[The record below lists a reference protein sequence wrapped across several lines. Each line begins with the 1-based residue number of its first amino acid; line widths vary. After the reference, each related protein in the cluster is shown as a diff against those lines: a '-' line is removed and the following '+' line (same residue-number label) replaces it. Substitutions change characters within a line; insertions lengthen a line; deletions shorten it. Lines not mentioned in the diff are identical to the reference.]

1 MQTARQ
7 RADRG
12 NAQSISDALS
22 LLNEV
27 ADSSSNEI
35 KEMVAHDY
43 RKLKKVFSDAR
54 PEFESASNELR
65 SAATQSIRDARDAA
79 VRRIREAGDT
89 VNQSVH
95 EKPWGYVAGTA
106 VATGLL
112 GFFLG
117 RKVNSGSRH

>member
-7 RADRG
+7 RTERG

-35 KEMVAHDY
+35 KEMISHDY

-54 PEFESASNELR
+54 PEFETASSELR
-65 SAATQSIRDARDAA
+65 NAAAQTIVDAREAA
-79 VRRIREAGDT
+79 LRRIREASDT

-95 EKPWGYVAGTA
+95 EKPWGYMAGTA
-106 VATGLL
+106 VASGLL

-117 RKVNSGSRH
+117 KKINSGSEH